1 VANLI
6 ISILKEGFKTPKIT
20 PKNVFFSHFLKK
32 KAHQTYKISS
42 HNKTIGG
49 AYIGS
54 ESKIKDKM
62 GSYWGHVGN
71 FMGT

>member
-1 VANLI
+1 VSNLI
-6 ISILKEGFKTPKIT
+6 IFIYRKRFKTPKIT
-20 PKNVFFSHFLKK
+20 IPIVFFPHFLKK
-32 KAHQTYKISS
+32 KTRQIYKISS

-62 GSYWGHVGN
+62 GSYWEHVGN
-71 FMGT
+71 FLGT